1 MTAAARLPPVT
12 EVSDD
17 SGGPK
22 NSGGPGA
29 SLGTP
34 AALAV
39 RRLRL
44 TAFRNYAA
52 AGLDLDRR
60 PVVLTG
66 PNGAGKTNLLEAVS
80 LLAPGRGLRR
90 ARTGDMDRKAEEDAV
105 GRPEGTAWG
114 VAGTVDT
121 PAGPVDL
128 GTGRDPAGE
137 RRLVRI
143 DGAPAKGQSA
153 LGAHFSVVWL
163 TPQMD
168 RLFLDSAG
176 ERRRFLDRLVF
187 GADPAHAG
195 RVTAYEKA
203 LRQRARLLKDGGAD
217 PTWLGALEAQL
228 TERGI
233 AIAAARLDM
242 AGRLARACARND
254 GPFPGAGIAVRG
266 DVETWLAELPALEAE
281 DRFAAAL
288 RDGRG
293 RDAETGGASVG
304 PHRADLTVTH
314 LAKGMAAAQCSTG
327 EQKALLIAI
336 VLAHARLS
344 AAEAGAGPV
353 LLLDEVAAHL
363 DEERRAALFETVLTL
378 GLQAWI
384 TGTDGAV
391 FDWFGDR
398 AQRYGVEAATVR
410 PLDGPTG

>member
-1 MTAAARLPPVT
+1 MTAAVRLPPVT
-12 EVSDD
+12 DVPD
-17 SGGPK
+17 GP
-22 NSGGPGA
+22 PPA
-29 SLGTP
+29 FDTP

-52 AGLDLDRR
+52 AGMDLDRR

-90 ARTGDMDRKAEEDAV
+90 ARTAELDRKT
-105 GRPEGTAWG
+105 GPESGTETAWG

-128 GTGRDPAGE
+128 GTGRDPAGD

-143 DGAPAKGQSA
+143 DGTPAKGQSA

-195 RVTAYEKA
+195 RVTAYDKA
-203 LRQRARLLKDGGAD
+203 LRQRARLLKEGGAD

-242 AGRLARACARND
+242 AGRLARACARDD

-288 RDGRG
+288 REGRG

-336 VLAHARLS
+336 VLAHARLG

-363 DEERRAALFETVLTL
+363 DEERRVALFETVLTL

-410 PLDGPTG
+410 PLDDPNG